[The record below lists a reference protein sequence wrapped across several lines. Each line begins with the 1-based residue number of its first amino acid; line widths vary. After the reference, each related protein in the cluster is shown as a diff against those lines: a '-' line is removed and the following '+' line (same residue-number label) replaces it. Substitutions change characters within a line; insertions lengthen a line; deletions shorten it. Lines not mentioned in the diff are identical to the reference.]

1 MPNLYSLLPFLP
13 RPAPP
18 LAAPGPFADDVCL
31 DGERVSLRP
40 LVLADAQ
47 AMLEYARDPEV
58 TRYLP
63 WEPVTN
69 LASVRAFLAEQT
81 ERRRAGAS
89 LGFAV
94 ALKETG
100 QIIGSTD
107 IMELRGGDAAPD
119 VYDPKQAE
127 VGYLLARPFW
137 GRGLMTEAARLTV
150 AYAFDA
156 LERARLI
163 AFADA
168 DNHASRRVLEKA
180 GMREWGTEIRTVK
193 KQKRLYIR
201 YEMLKEE
208 L

>member
-13 RPAPP
+13 RPA
-18 LAAPGPFADDVCL
+18 ARHVAPGPFADDVRL
-31 DGERVSLRP
+31 DGARVVLRP
-40 LVLADAQ
+40 LTLADAP
-47 AMLEYARDPEV
+47 AMLAYARDPEV

-69 LASVRAFLAEQT
+69 VMSVRAFLAEQT
-81 ERRRAGAS
+81 ERRRKGAS
-89 LGFAV
+89 LGFAIV
-94 ALKETG
+94 LKETG
-100 QIIGSTD
+100 QVVGSTD
-107 IMELRGGDAAPD
+107 IMEIRGGDAAPG
-119 VYDPKQAE
+119 VHDPKQAE

-156 LERARLI
+156 LERARLT

-168 DNHASRRVLEKA
+168 DNCASRRVLEKA
-180 GMREWGTEIRTVK
+180 GMHEWGTETRTVK
-193 KQKRLYIR
+193 GQKRLYIR

-208 L
+208 I